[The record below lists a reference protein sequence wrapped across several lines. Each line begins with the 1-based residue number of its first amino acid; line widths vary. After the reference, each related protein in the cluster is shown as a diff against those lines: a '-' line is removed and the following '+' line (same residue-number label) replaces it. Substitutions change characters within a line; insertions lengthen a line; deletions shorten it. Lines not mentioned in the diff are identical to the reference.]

1 MLRLADYQ
9 VRLLLCR
16 PDRKEAVRAYGAMR
30 LHWNCGCSAME
41 DGPGKYLVDACAYH
55 GVLLQ
60 QITEG
65 DERHYDGV
73 RGEDILLPP
82 AL

>member
-9 VRLLLCR
+9 IRLLLCR
-16 PDRKEAVRAYGAMR
+16 PDRKEAVDEYRAMR
-30 LHWNCGCSAME
+30 LHWNCGCAAME
-41 DGPGKYLVDACAYH
+41 DARGKYLVDACPYH
-55 GVLLQ
+55 GALLQ

-73 RGEDILLPP
+73 RGEDLLLPP
-82 AL
+82 TL